1 MSTDVDQLYCDR
13 SKFLREITDRLGP
26 RNPSYELGAI
36 KFHRDCRAPC
46 PYFHSGNVV
55 DVYLS
60 RGARDFQEAARW
72 ELAHE
77 CVHRVDPRPI
87 CPYGRTNV
95 LEEGIATWWQYRIRR
110 PKKGETSFDPAYAR
124 AESLVAPHVDRL
136 LPAVRQIRSRQKVT
150 IGDIEFAALEAYC
163 PGMPHKVLN
172 ELIKTFDEI
181 YETQCRANLDT
192 L

>member
-1 MSTDVDQLYCDR
+1 MSTDVDELYRDR
-13 SKFLREITDRLGP
+13 SNFLREITDRLGP

-36 KFHRDCRAPC
+36 DFHRDCQAPC

-60 RGARDFQEAARW
+60 MGARSLQETAHW

-77 CVHRVDPRPI
+77 CVHLVDPRPMNSH
-87 CPYGRTNV
+87 GRTNV
-95 LEEGIATWWQYRIRR
+95 LEEGIATWWQYQIRR
-110 PKKGETSFDPAYAR
+110 PKKGEPSFDAAYVR
-124 AESLVAPHVDRL
+124 AESLVAPYVDLL
-136 LPAVRQIRSRQKVT
+136 LPAVQQIRSRQKVT

-163 PGMPHKVLN
+163 PDIPHKVLN
-172 ELIKTFDEI
+172 ELTMRFDET
-181 YETQCRANLDT
+181 YETQWRANPDT